1 MAEIWRYANIDYST
15 LKPHTRFAKK
25 VSGDEIPDER
35 LTDDSTLKPHT
46 EFAELPRSK
55 RGKQ

>member
-1 MAEIWRYANIDYST
+1 MAEIWRYADINYST
-15 LKPHTRFAKK
+15 LKPHTQFAKK

-46 EFAELPRSK
+46 KFAELLRSK